1 MKSNAV
7 QSFSPD
13 VTTAANGAGVVAKSP
28 CTTAR
33 SAAKVDLG
41 SPGISSDYVATALR
55 AAMAGWNLTPWQLQL
70 LAGMFG
76 HGKTPEPSRRFLCG
90 SRGYTADLILLDE
103 ALTS

>member
-1 MKSNAV
+1 MKSSAV

-13 VTTAANGAGVVAKSP
+13 VTTVVNGAGVVVKSR

-33 SAAKVDLG
+33 NAAKVDLG
-41 SPGISSDYVATALR
+41 SPGTSSDYVATALQ
-55 AAMAGWNLTPWQLQL
+55 AAMVGWNLTPWQLQL

-76 HGKTPEPSRRFLCG
+76 HGKTPEPSSQFLCG
-90 SRGYTADLILLDE
+90 SRGYTADQILLDE